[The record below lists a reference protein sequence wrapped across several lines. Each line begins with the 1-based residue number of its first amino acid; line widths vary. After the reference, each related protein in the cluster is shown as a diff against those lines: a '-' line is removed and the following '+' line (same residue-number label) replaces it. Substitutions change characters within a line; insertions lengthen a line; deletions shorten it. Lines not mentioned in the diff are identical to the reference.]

1 MVIYLDVLFGANAL
15 MDGVTLLAAARL
27 AGAAV
32 HRGRFVLAC
41 LLGGT
46 YAVLAALFPALGV
59 LPVRAAMGAG
69 ALPCGVR
76 R

>member
-41 LLGGT
+41 LLGGA
-46 YAVLAALFPALGV
+46 YAVLAALFPALGALLQFLV
-59 LPVRAAMGAG
+59 RYIDTLPVTK
-69 ALPCGVR
+69 
-76 R
+76 